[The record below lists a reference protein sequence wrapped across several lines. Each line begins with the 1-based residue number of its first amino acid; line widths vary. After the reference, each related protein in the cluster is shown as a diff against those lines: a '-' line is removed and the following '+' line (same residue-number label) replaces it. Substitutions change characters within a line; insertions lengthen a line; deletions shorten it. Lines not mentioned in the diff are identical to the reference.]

1 MRTSATRGLLSLG
14 FLILLSAATVQANPI
29 VIDFEDGTAGNA
41 IGSFYAGLGV
51 TFSNA
56 QFVSASGFP
65 GLSNL
70 GFNGVSGPGPSNP
83 IIINFAAL
91 QSVVT
96 LTAVDLSQQGFLL
109 RAFDANGGFLGQ
121 AGFASGAPFG
131 VPITFS
137 VTTGTRRISFVEIF
151 QPLNLAGTS
160 GGVVFDNLKIDNAT
174 DLVTVPEP
182 ATLLLLSGGLVAP
195 VLAAYRRRKVHKDA

>member
-56 QFVSASGFP
+56 SFVSASGLP
-65 GLSNL
+65 GFSNL
-70 GFNGVSGPGPSNP
+70 GFNGISGPGPSNP

-96 LTAVDLSQQGFLL
+96 LTAIDLSQQGFLL
-109 RAFDANGGFLGQ
+109 RAFDENGVFIGQ
-121 AGFASGAPFG
+121 AGFASGAPVG

-137 VTTGTRRISFVEIF
+137 VTTGTFRISFVEIF
-151 QPLNLAGTS
+151 QPLNIAGTS
-160 GGVVFDNLKIDNAT
+160 GGVVFDNLKIDHPT

-182 ATLLLLSGGLVAP
+182 TTLILLGSGLVGS
-195 VLAAYRRRKVHKDA
+195 VLAAYRRGKFHKDA